1 MLTSFS
7 NKLKEYLF
15 AHINVPRMPILK
27 DVYETLSSVK
37 LLPITE
43 YSQMVKQAQSIKVES
58 IYLPESIKYSVL
70 QLPIVTETRFNVGAS
85 SIILSSYSS
94 KQEEI
99 HNESLVP
106 FIQYMVSLFT
116 HQNQKFHI
124 RISLYLTSYKK
135 TFPKTQYLNK
145 EDVNSGSCMNHNHN
159 SCHIEIWRVEELV
172 KVLIHELIHG
182 LQPKTLQ
189 DTPEVLQFY
198 QKRYKINSSKVKI
211 NEAYTELW
219 ANIIN
224 CFIISYQVKTS
235 NLKLFKTLIAMEQ
248 LFSQIQATK
257 VLNFKKQK
265 SQSDLNKHTHVLA
278 YFVIR
283 CEMFQKLD
291 SFLKHCKQKNPNYI
305 ILQNTSFWEEWFLSL
320 KPVQPR
326 KQKIPPDFQKTLRMS
341 AIEMKI

>member
-7 NKLKEYLF
+7 NELKEYLF
-15 AHINVPRMPILK
+15 GHMNVPKMPILK

-43 YSQMVKQAQSIKVES
+43 YSQIVEQSQSIKVES

-70 QLPIVTETRFNVGAS
+70 QLPIVTETRFNVGS
-85 SIILSSYSS
+85 SSVILCSYSS
-94 KQEEI
+94 SKEETR
-99 HNESLVP
+99 NAYLVP
-106 FIQYMVSLFT
+106 FIQFMISLFT
-116 HQNQKFHI
+116 HQNQTFHV
-124 RISLYLTSYKK
+124 RISLYLTNFKK
-135 TFPKTQYLNK
+135 TIPKTKFLSK
-145 EDVNSGSCMNHNHN
+145 EHINSGSCMNHSQR

-182 LQPKTLQ
+182 LQPNTLQ
-189 DTPEVLQFY
+189 DTPEILQFY
-198 QKRYKINSSKVKI
+198 QKRYKITSTKVKI

-219 ANIIN
+219 ANLLN
-224 CFIISYQVKTS
+224 CFIVSYQVKGS
-235 NLKLFKTLIAMEQ
+235 NIKLFKTLIGMER

-257 VLNFKKQK
+257 ILNFKKHK
-265 SQSDLNKHTHVLA
+265 KESDLNKHTNVLA

-291 SFLKHCKQKNPNYI
+291 SFLKHCKQKNTNYI
-305 ILQNTSFWEEWFLSL
+305 ILQNTPFWEEWFLSL

-326 KQKIPPDFQKTLRMS
+326 KQRLPPEFQKTLRMS
-341 AIEMKI
+341 SIEMKI